1 MTEDI
6 YFLDE
11 GQVKITAAS
20 VGISRQR
27 WTGINENE
35 IENDNYIDLMK
46 SKRFDH
52 LPIISSNG
60 NILEYFKTKNPNNFS
75 SVKRHIISYDDVIP
89 LDTNIKDVIDKF
101 SSTKRTFYFLTF
113 HKNISGLITLGNLNC
128 RQVQVFVFN
137 LICELERELGDFI
150 NDKLNDIEIENWVKS
165 KSKKPKD
172 KYSMMIK
179 SFKKLAS
186 VDLENQLTE
195 HFYFVNFL
203 NLINERKLFKKMNY
217 SEDEWKDYDMNDIN
231 EIRKR
236 VAHPTKSSLDKDN
249 NIYKL
254 KERLNK
260 IDDLI
265 FRLTTLKRTAA
276 INNTYT

>member
-1 MTEDI
+1 LLLFVLSVNFELKCIVFIKMLAATVTNDTPKQKVMTEDI

-11 GQVKITAAS
+11 GQVKITVAS

-113 HKNISGLITLGNLNC
+113 HKNVSGLITLGNLNC

-165 KSKKPKD
+165 KSKK
-172 KYSMMIK
+172 
-179 SFKKLAS
+179 
-186 VDLENQLTE
+186 T
-195 HFYFVNFL
+195 
-203 NLINERKLFKKMNY
+203 
-217 SEDEWKDYDMNDIN
+217 
-231 EIRKR
+231 
-236 VAHPTKSSLDKDN
+236 
-249 NIYKL
+249 
-254 KERLNK
+254 
-260 IDDLI
+260 
-265 FRLTTLKRTAA
+265 
-276 INNTYT
+276 